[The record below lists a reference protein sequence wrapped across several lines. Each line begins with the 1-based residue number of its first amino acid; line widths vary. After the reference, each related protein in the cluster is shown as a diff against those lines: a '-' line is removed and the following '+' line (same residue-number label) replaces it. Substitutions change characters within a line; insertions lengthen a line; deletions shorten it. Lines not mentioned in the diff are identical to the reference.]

1 MSQRKFVDVGHL
13 GFRNLAGED
22 TTNALAARMHV
33 QHDRGRTLTVQVEE
47 RLQYGDHEIHWREVV
62 VEQNHLVERRTH
74 HLRARLL
81 DGEAMRMF
89 GVLIG

>member
-13 GFRNLAGED
+13 GFSDLAGEY

-33 QHDRGRTLTVQVEE
+33 QHDLGRALTVQVEE

-62 VEQNHLVERRTH
+62 VEQDHLVERRTH

-81 DGEAMRMF
+81 DGEAVRMF
-89 GVLIG
+89 GLLIG